1 MMTQTNLSFSL
12 RFLLGLA
19 AFGLVLAFMHQAS
32 ELIVQILLAWIIVL
46 CASPLFNWLLVKN
59 APKWL
64 TMVVT
69 LLAIFAVFGL
79 LIFVIISANNQLEE
93 LLASYTDQAEN
104 MQAAVEEFLASLNIS
119 QSASE
124 SAASLIDP
132 QAILELFANFISDLA
147 EALGNAFLIFMIILF
162 MLLEAF
168 NMPAKI
174 AAEVKTGN
182 EYVER
187 LANFANELRRYVSIT
202 TIVALVVGVVDTIF
216 FVIAGIPLPLL
227 WGVLAFLLSYIPIVG
242 FWLAAIPPTILA
254 YFEYGP
260 ATAVVVFL
268 GVVIINA
275 FFDEFVL
282 PRYYGKGLDLSPVV
296 VVVSLPLWAA
306 VLGSVGAILS
316 VPISLIFKELMLE
329 ADEQNAWL
337 ARLMS
342 TEVRVPPAESD

>member
-1 MMTQTNLSFSL
+1 
-12 RFLLGLA
+12 
-19 AFGLVLAFMHQAS
+19 
-32 ELIVQILLAWIIVL
+32 
-46 CASPLFNWLLVKN
+46 
-59 APKWL
+59 
-64 TMVVT
+64 
-69 LLAIFAVFGL
+69 
-79 LIFVIISANNQLEE
+79 
-93 LLASYTDQAEN
+93 
-104 MQAAVEEFLASLNIS
+104 
-119 QSASE
+119 
-124 SAASLIDP
+124 
-132 QAILELFANFISDLA
+132 
-147 EALGNAFLIFMIILF
+147 
-162 MLLEAF
+162 
-168 NMPAKI
+168 MPAKI

-187 LANFANELRRYVSIT
+187 LANFANELRSYVSIT
-202 TIVALVVGVVDTIF
+202 TVVALVVGVVDTIF

-342 TEVRVPPAESD
+342 TEVRVPPPESD

>member
-1 MMTQTNLSFSL
+1 MMTQINLSFSL

-46 CASPLFNWLLVKN
+46 CASPLFNWLQRKK

-64 TMVVT
+64 TVVIT

-79 LIFVIISANNQLEE
+79 LVFVIISANNQLEE
-93 LLASYTDQAEN
+93 LLASYTDQVEN

-119 QSASE
+119 QSASA
-124 SAASLIDP
+124 STASLIDP
-132 QAILELFANFISDLA
+132 QAILELFANFIADLA

-162 MLLEAF
+162 VLIEAF

-202 TIVALVVGVVDTIF
+202 TVVALVVGVVDTIF
-216 FVIAGIPLPLL
+216 FIIAGIPLPLL

-254 YFEYGP
+254 YFEYGL

-268 GVVIINA
+268 GIVIINA

-306 VLGSVGAILS
+306 VLGSVGAILA
-316 VPISLIFKELMLE
+316 VPISLIF
-329 ADEQNAWL
+329 
-337 ARLMS
+337 
-342 TEVRVPPAESD
+342 